1 MEIGQYVRTLEGKI
15 GQYVCDTDGLSLVTN
30 GINYNYALQYG
41 NYSDDIIDLVEAGDY
56 VNGYKVIYVDRGC
69 SYEQKFIVC
78 ERDDEPIAFIN
89 TNIKTVL
96 THEEYERV
104 CFKVSDER

>member
-15 GQYVCDTDGLSLVTN
+15 GQYVCDTNGLSLVTN
-30 GINYNYALQYG
+30 GISCDDALKYG
-41 NYSDDIIDLVEAGDY
+41 NYSHDIIDLVEAGDY
-56 VNGYKVIYVDRGC
+56 VNGYKVIYVDRDC

-78 ERDDEPIAFIN
+78 QRDDEPTVFIN
-89 TNIKTVL
+89 SNIKTVL

>member
-15 GQYVCDTDGLSLVTN
+15 GQYVCYDVDINYITN
-30 GINYNYALQYG
+30 GINYNDAVKYG

-69 SYEQKFIVC
+69 SYEQKFVVC
-78 ERDDEPIAFIN
+78 QRDDEPIAFIN
-89 TNIKTVL
+89 SNIKTVL